1 MASYDRPWQGFLGD
15 PPTKPVHQYMEI
27 DNVVYEIHK
36 PIVFRFIVTEMG
48 TDKDVSETLSKWLE
62 SEEGLWVTSK
72 SIQSLEWHRVT
83 SPLTLDDNYAV
94 RAFLKGPDYTFWS
107 MKWGS

>member
-1 MASYDRPWQGFLGD
+1 MANSNYTWQGFLGD
-15 PPTKPVHQYMEI
+15 PPTRPLFRYMEI

-36 PIVFRFIVTEMG
+36 PIVLRFVVTNLNS
-48 TDKDVSETLSKWLE
+48 DVDVGKILSDWLK
-62 SEEGLWVTSK
+62 SEEGLWVSSK
-72 SIQSLEWHRVT
+72 SIQSLEWHRMT
-83 SPLTLDDNYAV
+83 SPVTYDENYAV